1 MGGEGLAKTE
11 TFRERPLDNSQ
22 IEIRF
27 VEDPAGKN
35 VREVWLADLLDGP
48 PATELPLDVMGE
60 LVAALRVGDEP
71 PPPHVVSHRQT
82 YFSWG
87 ADGVAAQLI
96 LEVAADYILPG
107 LATSAAYEALKHV
120 VRRLVSQAQSRS
132 DQAHER
138 LSREEAIERARW
150 HLAEA
155 FELGYDAAERLEV
168 VGETVVGGG
177 ASWVVRFALE
187 GRRFEVELLDECGLV
202 RVGRL
207 GWSEEAGSEPL

>member
-1 MGGEGLAKTE
+1 MGGEGSAEAEL
-11 TFRERPLDNSQ
+11 FREWPLDNSQ

-27 VEDPAGKN
+27 VEDPAGKK

-48 PATELPLDVMGE
+48 PATEIPLDVMGE
-60 LVAALRVGDEP
+60 LVAALRVQDEP
-71 PPPHVVSHRQT
+71 PAPHVVSHRQT

-87 ADGVAAQLI
+87 ADAAAAKLL
-96 LEVAADYILPG
+96 LEVAADILPG
-107 LATSAAYEALKHV
+107 VATSIAYDALKHV

-155 FELGYDAAERLEV
+155 FQLDYDAAERLEV

-177 ASWVVRFALE
+177 ESWVVRFALE
-187 GRRFEVELLDECGLV
+187 GRRFEVELLDEYGLI

-207 GWSEEAGSEPL
+207 GWHDDARSEPL